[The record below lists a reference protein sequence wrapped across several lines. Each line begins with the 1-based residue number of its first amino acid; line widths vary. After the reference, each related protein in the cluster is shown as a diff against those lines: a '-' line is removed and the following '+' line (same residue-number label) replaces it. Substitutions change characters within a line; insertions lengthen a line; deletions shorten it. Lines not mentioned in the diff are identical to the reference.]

1 MFLPSR
7 VISYSSAV
15 GVCLC
20 KETPVATSPARD
32 SSVFQDFFGG
42 WLGRGFKVVSSS
54 KHDHSGFPLIPGKHF
69 LCCLIGCLKAMRE
82 NTLVPLQ
89 LTTNFLQP
97 PSNGC
102 VVSVG
107 S

>member
-42 WLGRGFKVVSSS
+42 W
-54 KHDHSGFPLIPGKHF
+54 
-69 LCCLIGCLKAMRE
+69 
-82 NTLVPLQ
+82 
-89 LTTNFLQP
+89 
-97 PSNGC
+97 
-102 VVSVG
+102 VG
-107 S
+107 EGI